1 MRYQDYVIKDGKFV
15 GEFEKMYQECDNP
28 WHQMEEADI
37 SYSRADTVNSIHRF
51 KLRNV
56 LEAGCGLGY
65 FTAYLAEHCH
75 NVCITGMDISGTAI
89 KKAKSN
95 FPRLTFVQGDLS
107 NLDGKMLERY
117 DGIIFS
123 EIMWYIL
130 DNLDTILKKLKDV
143 LGGGTLIVN
152 QTFYKGGQQ
161 YGREFFT
168 NQDEMIQYIG
178 WDVLAKTFAEIADVP
193 SSYETHTVFKT

>member
-28 WHQMEEADI
+28 WHQMEEANI
-37 SYSRADTVNSIHRF
+37 SYSRADTINSIHRF
-51 KLRNV
+51 KLRHV

-75 NVCITGMDISGTAI
+75 NVCITGMDISDTAI

-95 FPRLTFVQGDLS
+95 FPQLTFVQGDLS

-117 DGIIFS
+117 DGIVFS

-130 DNLDTILKKLKDV
+130 DNLDSILKKIKDV
-143 LGGGTLIVN
+143 LRGGTLIVN
-152 QTFYKGGQQ
+152 QTFYKSVQQ

-168 NQDEMIQYIG
+168 NQDEMIRYIG
-178 WDVLAKTFAEIADVP
+178 WDVLAKSFAEIADVP
-193 SSYETHTVFKT
+193 ASYETHTVFKI

>member
-1 MRYQDYVIKDGKFV
+1 M
-15 GEFEKMYQECDNP
+15 
-28 WHQMEEADI
+28 
-37 SYSRADTVNSIHRF
+37 
-51 KLRNV
+51 
-56 LEAGCGLGY
+56 
-65 FTAYLAEHCH
+65 EHCH
-75 NVCITGMDISGTAI
+75 NACITGMDISDTAI

-117 DGIIFS
+117 DGVIFS

-130 DNLDTILKKLKDV
+130 DNLNSILKKLKII
-143 LGGGTLIVN
+143 LGGILIVN
-152 QTFYKGGQQ
+152 QTFYKDGQQ

-178 WDVLAKTFAEIADVP
+178 WDVLAKTSAEIADVP
-193 SSYETHTVFKT
+193 SSYETHTVFRIGRNKDVIG

>member
-15 GEFEKMYQECDNP
+15 GEFERMYQECDNP
-28 WHQMEEADI
+28 WHQMEEANI

-75 NVCITGMDISGTAI
+75 NVCITGMDISDTAI

-95 FPRLTFVQGDLS
+95 FPQLTFAQGDLS
-107 NLDGKMLERY
+107 DLDGQMLERY

-130 DNLDTILKKLKDV
+130 DNLDSILKKLKMSA
-143 LGGGTLIVN
+143 GGGHSLSIRHFIKVDN
-152 QTFYKGGQQ
+152 NMG
-161 YGREFFT
+161 E
-168 NQDEMIQYIG
+168 NSS
-178 WDVLAKTFAEIADVP
+178 LAKMR
-193 SSYETHTVFKT
+193 

>member
-28 WHQMEEADI
+28 WHQMEEANI

-51 KLRNV
+51 KLRNI

-65 FTAYLAEHCH
+65 FTAYLAKHCH
-75 NVCITGMDISGTAI
+75 NACITGMDISDTAI

-95 FPRLTFVQGDLS
+95 FPQLPFFQGNLS
-107 NLDGKMLERY
+107 DLDGKMLESY

-130 DNLDTILKKLKDV
+130 DNLDSILKKLKDV
-143 LGGGTLIVN
+143 LGGGTFIVN

-168 NQDEMIQYIG
+168 NQDEMIRYIG
-178 WDVLAKTFAEIADVP
+178 WDVLAKTSAEITDVP
-193 SSYETHTVFKT
+193 SSYETHTVFKI